1 MTSTT
6 GCNVWFAPTD
16 KGTVVGESGEDDDDE
31 NKDEGKGRV
40 EGGVEEEDVGRDKE
54 DMTNLLE
61 DE

>member
-1 MTSTT
+1 
-6 GCNVWFAPTD
+6 
-16 KGTVVGESGEDDDDE
+16 VGESGEDDDDE